1 MKRVLLFFVFFLCT
15 IQRREIRLIYA
26 RESPL
31 AAKFCTKTK
40 TKKTPRPLAVL
51 LLTLNG
57 GGGRGKGGG
66 GVVNNCLLCNYITY
80 SKSKRRENGGNH
92 GLNLWTED
100 VGKRRK
106 RL

>member
-15 IQRREIRLIYA
+15 IQRREISLIYA
-26 RESPL
+26 RASPL
-31 AAKFCTKTK
+31 AAKFCTKT
-40 TKKTPRPLAVL
+40 KTPRPLAVL
-51 LLTLNG
+51 LLTLN

>member
-40 TKKTPRPLAVL
+40 KTPRPLAVL
-51 LLTLNG
+51 LLTLD
-57 GGGRGKGGG
+57 GGRGKGGG

-92 GLNLWTED
+92 GSKPVD
-100 VGKRRK
+100 RRCW
-106 RL
+106 